1 MTLVNVLMNKTFGT
15 VMNKTFGTVFINLC

>member
-15 VMNKTFGTVFINLC
+15 VFINLC